1 MNRLLLKCGIFFQI
15 KKDQRVKLTSNCAFT
30 TLMAYIDNLIAL
42 WIIYSDKILW
52 ETINEATLLI
62 VYILTANIVK

>member
-30 TLMAYIDNLIAL
+30 TLMAYIDNLIA
-42 WIIYSDKILW
+42 IICSGKILW

>member
-1 MNRLLLKCGIFFQI
+1 
-15 KKDQRVKLTSNCAFT
+15 
-30 TLMAYIDNLIAL
+30 MAYIDNLIAL
-42 WIIYSDKILW
+42 WIICSGKILW